1 MSQERLQK
9 ILARAGIASR
19 RAAEALISAGR
30 VKVDGRTIRELGTQ
44 ADPEQQRIEVD
55 GRRVGSE
62 PLLYLVLHKPREVVS
77 TLNDP
82 VKRHTVMELVA
93 GAGARVVPVGRLDY
107 HTSGVLLFSND
118 GQFSRTLLHPSSG
131 VPRQYVLKVKG
142 PIEEGRLE
150 RLRDRIVID
159 GRRTQPADVVRERNE
174 GDKVWLLITLREG
187 RNRHVRRLAEHA
199 GFQVM
204 RLARLSFAN
213 ISAEGLA
220 PGQWRALTRDELS
233 ELKRLYGVPKEL
245 PAGGGAQERV
255 EGSPVRMRTR
265 VAQAER
271 ALRPPIESED
281 EDAAEPARGGGRVL
295 PNEPTDKRRGADRP
309 PLKRRAGGADSNE
322 QRWSK
327 PARGAVEPR
336 APRRRTGA
344 DAHSSEQPW
353 SKPARGAAKPFHGA
367 AAPYAKKRGVGEG
380 SSEQAWGKPA
390 RGVGKPVRGAGKPVR
405 GAGKPVRGAGKPAR
419 GAAAPFAKAR
429 RTDASEQA
437 WAKPARGVGKPV
449 RGAAAPYAK
458 PRRAAASEQPWG
470 KPARGAAKPYRGTA
484 APYAKKRGS
493 APDTRSNERASGTSG
508 LRGKKRGAARGP
520 SLGSASARPRGKQ
533 SRPSSRRG
541 PL

>member
-19 RAAEALISAGR
+19 RAAEAMISAGR

-44 ADPEQQRIEVD
+44 ADPEAQRIEVD

-62 PLLYLVLHKPREVVS
+62 PLQYLVLHKPREVVS

-142 PIEEGRLE
+142 PVEEGRLE

-159 GRRTQPADVVRERNE
+159 GRRTQPADVLRERNE

-204 RLARLSFAN
+204 RLARLSFAG

-233 ELKRLYGVPKEL
+233 ELQRLYGVPKEL
-245 PAGGGAQERV
+245 PAGVGTSQERV

-271 ALRPPIESED
+271 ALRPSLESED
-281 EDAAEPARGGGRVL
+281 DDAGEDERGPARVL
-295 PNEPTDKRRGADRP
+295 PHVPADKARRGAGRP
-309 PLKRRAGGADSNE
+309 PLRRSRASEDSSE
-322 QRWSK
+322 QAWSK
-327 PARGAVEPR
+327 PARRAAEPH
-336 APRRRTGA
+336 AARRRTGA
-344 DAHSSEQPW
+344 DTHSSEQSW
-353 SKPARGAAKPFHGA
+353 SKPARGAAKPFRAAAARTA
-367 AAPYAKKRGVGEG
+367 AAPYANKQRAGADSG
-380 SSEQAWGKPA
+380 EQAWGKPA
-390 RGVGKPVRGAGKPVR
+390 RGAGKPVR
-405 GAGKPVRGAGKPAR
+405 GAGKPGRA
-419 GAAAPFAKAR
+419 
-429 RTDASEQA
+429 
-437 WAKPARGVGKPV
+437 
-449 RGAAAPYAK
+449 AAAPYAK
-458 PRRAAASEQPWG
+458 PRRADASEQPRGKPARGAAKASRGAAAPYAKARRAGADASEQPWG

-484 APYAKKRGS
+484 APYAKKRGA
-493 APDTRSNERASGTSG
+493 APDARSFERSSGTSG
-508 LRGKKRGAARGP
+508 PRAKKRGAAKVP
-520 SLGSASARPRGKQ
+520 SPGSGSARPRGKQ

-541 PL
+541 PP